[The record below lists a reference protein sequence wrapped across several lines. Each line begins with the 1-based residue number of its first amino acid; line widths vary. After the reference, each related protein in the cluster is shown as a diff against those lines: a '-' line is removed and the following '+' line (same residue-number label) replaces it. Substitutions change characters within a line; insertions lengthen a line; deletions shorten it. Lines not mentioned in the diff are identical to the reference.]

1 MVESMKWDGEPGP
14 RGKDRKGR
22 RRGSLLP
29 SGGEKVVGVHGE
41 EEGWQGARENIKIY
55 SVICFENIET
65 TSHGQEHF
73 TASTVVP
80 RLPWWLSQ

>member
-1 MVESMKWDGEPGP
+1 MVEHQVGCGARAKREGQEGQEE
-14 RGKDRKGR
+14 RK
-22 RRGSLLP
+22 P
-29 SGGEKVVGVHGE
+29 SSFWRWKYVVGVYGE
-41 EEGWQGARENIKIY
+41 EEGCQGARENIKIY

-73 TASTVVP
+73 TTSTVVP